1 MICSLLCFME
11 REVELSS
18 SSCNLIYFVHMRK
31 IPFSNLSFS
40 VPVSLPLP
48 VVDDWF

>member
-1 MICSLLCFME
+1 MLTTLLYGK
-11 REVELSS
+11 RAWTIV
-18 SSCNLIYFVHMRK
+18 YFLQPDIFRPSEEN
-31 IPFSNLSFS
+31 PFSNLSFS